1 MIGIGLIIP
10 ILTTLS
16 DSSGGAQNN
25 LFDFNSIFNFLGYEQ
40 LFSKEKVISLSV
52 IFLTL
57 IYLIKTI
64 FLNFLAWFQSKY
76 INSLVAQLKFNLFK
90 IYVSRLYISLTK
102 KFIKT
107 NTKYS

>member
-57 IYLIKTI
+57 IYLIKNY
-64 FLNFLAWFQSKY
+64 FF
-76 INSLVAQLKFNLFK
+76 KFFSMVSIK
-90 IYVSRLYISLTK
+90 IYKLACCAVKI
-102 KFIKT
+102 
-107 NTKYS
+107 

>member
-76 INSLVAQLKFNLFK
+76 INSLVAQLKFNLLKNICIK
-90 IYVSRLYISLTK
+90 IIHFTYKEIHQ
-102 KFIKT
+102 
-107 NTKYS
+107 N